1 MPQNAL
7 QQLLQAPAGTP
18 VTLSPDWC
26 LINDGPSGDLPAMV
40 PQVSPARRAQV
51 VVILDHDIPAGS
63 FQSAFRQK
71 ALIDFSRANSL
82 EFIQSAGI
90 SYQLLMQGRLATGSL
105 LVTCGQHVAQV
116 GVIGALGLRFSPE
129 ELARWLQ
136 GGELTLPAPQSLH
149 IRLEGDFAPG
159 ATAYDIALACA
170 GKKGAEGRLLLL
182 HDHTARGLTRTEK
195 QTLCLMAQRAGA
207 VSALFTAED
216 APADTT
222 LQLEDYP
229 PCAILPGSLPE
240 DPMEAQPLTALSD
253 IRVDACFI
261 GGCSSGRIEE
271 LREAAEILRGH
282 HIQRELRL
290 LIGFASNTD
299 YLQAMEEGLIDVFL
313 DCGAQVTNP
322 GCASCLTT
330 SIGVIGDGEV
340 MASTGCF
347 HYSGCCGTPAS
358 RVYLVSARTAAQAAL
373 SGYLYQA

>member
-1 MPQNAL
+1 MA
-7 QQLLQAPAGTP
+7 AGWRADPAGT
-18 VTLSPDWC
+18 
-26 LINDGPSGDLPAMV
+26 AAAAY
-40 PQVSPARRAQV
+40 Q
-51 VVILDHDIPAGS
+51 AG
-63 FQSAFRQK
+63 
-71 ALIDFSRANSL
+71 
-82 EFIQSAGI
+82 
-90 SYQLLMQGRLATGSL
+90 
-105 LVTCGQHVAQV
+105 
-116 GVIGALGLRFSPE
+116 
-129 ELARWLQ
+129 
-136 GGELTLPAPQSLH
+136 
-149 IRLEGDFAPG
+149 GDFAPG

-182 HDHTARGLTRTEK
+182 HDHTARGLTRAEK

-282 HIQRELRL
+282 HIRRELRL

>member
-129 ELARWLQ
+129 ELARSRCISGWR
-136 GGELTLPAPQSLH
+136 GTLPPAPQPMTL
-149 IRLEGDFAPG
+149 RWPVRAKKEPKA
-159 ATAYDIALACA
+159 ACCSCMTTPH
-170 GKKGAEGRLLLL
+170 GGLP
-182 HDHTARGLTRTEK
+182 ARK
-195 QTLCLMAQRAGA
+195 
-207 VSALFTAED
+207 
-216 APADTT
+216 
-222 LQLEDYP
+222 
-229 PCAILPGSLPE
+229 
-240 DPMEAQPLTALSD
+240 
-253 IRVDACFI
+253 
-261 GGCSSGRIEE
+261 
-271 LREAAEILRGH
+271 
-282 HIQRELRL
+282 
-290 LIGFASNTD
+290 
-299 YLQAMEEGLIDVFL
+299 
-313 DCGAQVTNP
+313 
-322 GCASCLTT
+322 
-330 SIGVIGDGEV
+330 
-340 MASTGCF
+340 
-347 HYSGCCGTPAS
+347 S
-358 RVYLVSARTAAQAAL
+358 RRSV
-373 SGYLYQA
+373 

>member
-1 MPQNAL
+1 
-7 QQLLQAPAGTP
+7 
-18 VTLSPDWC
+18 
-26 LINDGPSGDLPAMV
+26 
-40 PQVSPARRAQV
+40 
-51 VVILDHDIPAGS
+51 
-63 FQSAFRQK
+63 
-71 ALIDFSRANSL
+71 
-82 EFIQSAGI
+82 
-90 SYQLLMQGRLATGSL
+90 
-105 LVTCGQHVAQV
+105 
-116 GVIGALGLRFSPE
+116 
-129 ELARWLQ
+129 
-136 GGELTLPAPQSLH
+136 
-149 IRLEGDFAPG
+149 
-159 ATAYDIALACA
+159 
-170 GKKGAEGRLLLL
+170 
-182 HDHTARGLTRTEK
+182 
-195 QTLCLMAQRAGA
+195 MAQRAGA

-282 HIQRELRL
+282 HIRRELRL

-358 RVYLVSARTAAQAAL
+358 RVYLVSARTAAKAAL

>member
-1 MPQNAL
+1 
-7 QQLLQAPAGTP
+7 
-18 VTLSPDWC
+18 
-26 LINDGPSGDLPAMV
+26 MV

-136 GGELTLPAPQSLH
+136 GGELTLPAPQPLH

-182 HDHTARGLTRTEK
+182 HDHTARGLTRAEK

-282 HIQRELRL
+282 HIRRELRL

-299 YLQAMEEGLIDVFL
+299 YCRPWRKG
-313 DCGAQVTNP
+313 
-322 GCASCLTT
+322 
-330 SIGVIGDGEV
+330 
-340 MASTGCF
+340 
-347 HYSGCCGTPAS
+347 
-358 RVYLVSARTAAQAAL
+358 
-373 SGYLYQA
+373 

>member
-1 MPQNAL
+1 
-7 QQLLQAPAGTP
+7 
-18 VTLSPDWC
+18 
-26 LINDGPSGDLPAMV
+26 
-40 PQVSPARRAQV
+40 
-51 VVILDHDIPAGS
+51 
-63 FQSAFRQK
+63 
-71 ALIDFSRANSL
+71 
-82 EFIQSAGI
+82 
-90 SYQLLMQGRLATGSL
+90 
-105 LVTCGQHVAQV
+105 
-116 GVIGALGLRFSPE
+116 
-129 ELARWLQ
+129 
-136 GGELTLPAPQSLH
+136 
-149 IRLEGDFAPG
+149 
-159 ATAYDIALACA
+159 
-170 GKKGAEGRLLLL
+170 
-182 HDHTARGLTRTEK
+182 
-195 QTLCLMAQRAGA
+195 MAQRAGA

-282 HIQRELRL
+282 HIRRELRL

-322 GCASCLTT
+322 GCASCLAT

-340 MASTGCF
+340 MPLPGAST
-347 HYSGCCGTPAS
+347 TPAAAAPPLPGS
-358 RVYLVSARTAAQAAL
+358 IWFLRGLPPRRRSADIFIKRNRRA
-373 SGYLYQA
+373 

>member
-1 MPQNAL
+1 
-7 QQLLQAPAGTP
+7 
-18 VTLSPDWC
+18 
-26 LINDGPSGDLPAMV
+26 MV

-116 GVIGALGLRFSPE
+116 GVIGALGLHFSPE

-136 GGELTLPAPQSLH
+136 GGELTLPAPQPLH

-182 HDHTARGLTRTEK
+182 HDHTARGLTRAEK

-222 LQLEDYP
+222 LQLED
-229 PCAILPGSLPE
+229 
-240 DPMEAQPLTALSD
+240 
-253 IRVDACFI
+253 
-261 GGCSSGRIEE
+261 
-271 LREAAEILRGH
+271 
-282 HIQRELRL
+282 
-290 LIGFASNTD
+290 
-299 YLQAMEEGLIDVFL
+299 
-313 DCGAQVTNP
+313 
-322 GCASCLTT
+322 
-330 SIGVIGDGEV
+330 
-340 MASTGCF
+340 
-347 HYSGCCGTPAS
+347 
-358 RVYLVSARTAAQAAL
+358 
-373 SGYLYQA
+373 